1 MSPLE
6 ARSQTLDA
14 LRGGRFD
21 VLIVGGGV
29 TGVGALLDAV
39 SRGLRAALVEQ
50 DDLAVGTSSRS
61 SKLIHGGLR
70 YLEQFRFGLVR
81 EALAERAAVMRIAP
95 HLVHLVPF
103 TVPLHGSPLLVPYM
117 GAGLTLYGLLGAG
130 FPRYLTPGAAK
141 RQMPALRT
149 ERLRGALV
157 YRDGVEDDARLV
169 VAVARTA
176 IQRGGVI
183 ATRVR
188 ATRLT
193 KGPDGRVDGIEA
205 CDAIAG
211 ETFAIAAD
219 SVIDATG
226 ATGGPGGPFASEG
239 GEVAVRPSVGIHIV
253 LDRAR
258 IPAGQGGG
266 ITMRVP
272 GRVAFLIPFGRRWV
286 VGTTDHPWDGPVDR
300 PTAPADQVDEVIDN
314 LNASVDVGITR
325 SDVIATFA
333 GIRPLAATA
342 DESTVTASRE
352 HVVGSPVPGL
362 VTVRGGKYT
371 TYRRIAA
378 DVIDAALGP
387 KATGAPSRTADL
399 VLVGG
404 MSSSTASDAP
414 SGLDPEVRAA
424 LLGRYGSETPELLA
438 MGAERGLLGRLHPDA
453 DYLEVEVAWA
463 VERELALSLDDILA
477 RRLRLAIETAD
488 HGASVATRVA
498 AIVGPALGWDDE
510 RLATEV
516 AAYTASSAREYGV
529 PG

>member
-1 MSPLE
+1 MTPLD
-6 ARSQTLDA
+6 ARATTLDT
-14 LRGGRFD
+14 LRGERFD
-21 VLIVGGGV
+21 VLIVGGGI

-39 SRGLRAALVEQ
+39 SRGLRAALIEQ
-50 DDLAVGTSSRS
+50 DDLGVGTSSRS

-81 EALAERAAVMRIAP
+81 EALSERATLMRIAP
-95 HLVHLVPF
+95 HLVHLEPF
-103 TVPLHGSPLLVPYM
+103 TVPLRGSPLLVPYM

-141 RQMPALRT
+141 RHMPALKT

-169 VAVARTA
+169 IAVARTA
-176 IQRGGVI
+176 MARGALAV
-183 ATRVR
+183 TRVR
-188 ATRLT
+188 ATGLA
-193 KGPDGRVDGIEA
+193 KAADGRAAGVEA
-205 CDAIAG
+205 LDLVTG
-211 ETFAIAAD
+211 QELAIAAD

-226 ATGGPGGPFASEG
+226 ATGGPGGPFAKEG
-239 GEVAVRPSVGIHIV
+239 GEVAVRPSLGIHIV

-333 GIRPLAATA
+333 GIRPLAATSDA
-342 DESTVTASRE
+342 STVKASRE

-362 VTVRGGKYT
+362 VTVRGGK
-371 TYRRIAA
+371 
-378 DVIDAALGP
+378 
-387 KATGAPSRTADL
+387 
-399 VLVGG
+399 
-404 MSSSTASDAP
+404 
-414 SGLDPEVRAA
+414 
-424 LLGRYGSETPELLA
+424 
-438 MGAERGLLGRLHPDA
+438 
-453 DYLEVEVAWA
+453 
-463 VERELALSLDDILA
+463 
-477 RRLRLAIETAD
+477 
-488 HGASVATRVA
+488 
-498 AIVGPALGWDDE
+498 
-510 RLATEV
+510 
-516 AAYTASSAREYGV
+516 
-529 PG
+529 

>member
-1 MSPLE
+1 
-6 ARSQTLDA
+6 
-14 LRGGRFD
+14 
-21 VLIVGGGV
+21 
-29 TGVGALLDAV
+29 
-39 SRGLRAALVEQ
+39 
-50 DDLAVGTSSRS
+50 
-61 SKLIHGGLR
+61 
-70 YLEQFRFGLVR
+70 
-81 EALAERAAVMRIAP
+81 
-95 HLVHLVPF
+95 
-103 TVPLHGSPLLVPYM
+103 M

-141 RQMPALRT
+141 RHMPALRT

-169 VAVARTA
+169 IAVARTA
-176 IQRGGVI
+176 MARGAHAV
-183 ATRVR
+183 TRVR
-188 ATRLT
+188 ATGLVR
-193 KGPDGRVDGIEA
+193 GPDGRAAGVEAVDLVSGQA
-205 CDAIAG
+205 L
-211 ETFAIAAD
+211 TIAAD
-219 SVIDATG
+219 AVIDATG
-226 ATGGPGGPFASEG
+226 ATGGPGGPFAGEG
-239 GEVAVRPSVGIHIV
+239 GEVPVRPSLGIHIV

-333 GIRPLAATA
+333 GIRPLAATS
-342 DESTVTASRE
+342 DESTVKASRE

-378 DVIDAALGP
+378 DVVDAAIGERAARLRS
-387 KATGAPSRTADL
+387 ATHDL

-404 MSSSTASDAP
+404 AGAGGANGLAQDLDAQT
-414 SGLDPEVRAA
+414 LAA
-424 LLGRYGSETPELLA
+424 LTGRYGSETSELLA
-438 MGAERGLLGRLHPDA
+438 LGAERGLLGRLHPDA
-453 DYLEVEVAWA
+453 DYLEAEVAWA

-477 RRLRLAIETAD
+477 RRLRLAIEAAD
-488 HGASVATRVA
+488 HGASVAPRVA
-498 AIVGPALGWDDE
+498 AIVGPTLGWDDE
-510 RLATEV
+510 RQATEV
-516 AAYTASSAREYGV
+516 ATYTASAEREYGV
-529 PG
+529 PR

>member
-1 MSPLE
+1 MTPLD
-6 ARSQTLDA
+6 ARATTLDT
-14 LRGGRFD
+14 LRGERFD
-21 VLIVGGGV
+21 VLIVGGGI

-39 SRGLRAALVEQ
+39 SRGLRAALIEQ
-50 DDLAVGTSSRS
+50 DDLGVGTSSRS

-81 EALAERAAVMRIAP
+81 EALSERATLMRIAP
-95 HLVHLVPF
+95 HLVHLEPF
-103 TVPLHGSPLLVPYM
+103 TVPLRGSPLLVPYM

-141 RQMPALRT
+141 RHMPALKT

-169 VAVARTA
+169 IAVARTA
-176 IQRGGVI
+176 MARGALAV
-183 ATRVR
+183 TRVR
-188 ATRLT
+188 ATGLA
-193 KGPDGRVDGIEA
+193 KAADGRAAGVEA
-205 CDAIAG
+205 LDLVTG
-211 ETFAIAAD
+211 QELAIAAD

-226 ATGGPGGPFASEG
+226 ATGGPGGPFAKEG
-239 GEVAVRPSVGIHIV
+239 GEVAVRPSLGIHIV

-333 GIRPLAATA
+333 GIRPLAATSDA
-342 DESTVTASRE
+342 STVKASRE

-378 DVIDAALGP
+378 DVVDAALGDRAAQLRS
-387 KATGAPSRTADL
+387 ATHDL

-404 MSSSTASDAP
+404 AGTAGANGLAKDLDAQT
-414 SGLDPEVRAA
+414 LAA
-424 LLGRYGSETPELLA
+424 LTGRYGSETPELLA
-438 MGAERGLLGRLHPDA
+438 MGAERGLLGRLHPDT
-453 DYLEVEVAWA
+453 DYLEVEVEWA

-477 RRLRLAIETAD
+477 RRLRLAIEAAD
-488 HGASVATRVA
+488 HGASVAPRVA
-498 AIVGPALGWDDE
+498 SIVGPTLGWDDD
-510 RLATEV
+510 RQAAEV
-516 AAYTASSAREYGV
+516 ATYTASAEREYGV
-529 PG
+529 PR